1 MPVPAGKRATRTAFP
16 AARYRLGDLGAG
28 PAARIIP
35 RMSENQPQI
44 MRHVIA
50 ALVTNEPGVLAQVA
64 GMFAARGFNIDSLVV
79 GRTENPELSRM
90 TIVVNGD
97 NAVLEQVRKQLQKLV
112 PVVKVV
118 DYHDAAFVERDM
130 MLVQVSTA
138 AGNGGEGPSRRS
150 EIIELANL
158 FRAKVVDV
166 GADRVMVELAG
177 TEEKLEAFVELIQ
190 PFGIIELARTGVI
203 AMPRGSG
210 AAGKEGKPATARAGR
225 GKGKGGTKGPEID
238 PRHLPPG

>member
-1 MPVPAGKRATRTAFP
+1 MGRCRGYCRAAASVVP
-16 AARYRLGDLGAG
+16 LQLGALVFQS
-28 PAARIIP
+28 PLSYDVRT
-35 RMSENQPQI
+35 MSQTHDN

-97 NAVLEQVRKQLQKLV
+97 DAVLEQVRKQLQKLV

-118 DYHDAAFVERDM
+118 DYKDVDFVERDL

-138 AGNGGEGPSRRS
+138 TERGAADKRE
-150 EIIELANL
+150 EIITVANL
-158 FRAKVVDV
+158 FRAKIVDV
-166 GADRVMVELAG
+166 APDRLMIELSG
-177 TEEKLEAFVELIQ
+177 TEGKLEAFMELLH
-190 PFGIIELARTGVI
+190 PYGILELARTGII
-203 AMPRGSG
+203 AMPRGNAAPLDRRAKPRGGIRKAKDMPPPSG
-210 AAGKEGKPATARAGR
+210 IDEG
-225 GKGKGGTKGPEID
+225 D
-238 PRHLPPG
+238 LPPG